1 MKAILIPKRVA
12 NNAIQLSKIVGLITA
27 VISPIIVRVNDII
40 IKVFLPKK
48 SPIKAETINPRTLPR
63 NIMKIR
69 KLSSFA
75 SLLHR

>member
-40 IKVFLPKK
+40 IKVFLPKT
-48 SPIKAETINPRTLPR
+48 SPIKAETVNPRT
-63 NIMKIR
+63 
-69 KLSSFA
+69 
-75 SLLHR
+75 